1 MVGDQPEEEEKE
13 EEEESGSD
21 DEGGAVGGAI
31 RTRPSPGDLPPSD
44 EESSDED
51 SDSQVQL
58 HISVFQTSYHAYTLP
73 HPPFPSLLLSSYPF
87 SFAPPP
93 HLQLQQDKTKGVEGL
108 IDIEN
113 PNRVV
118 KKTKKAGDID
128 INARVELSRKE
139 RLVT

>member
-1 MVGDQPEEEEKE
+1 MVGDQPEEEEKEE

-58 HISVFQTSYHAYTLP
+58 HISVFQTSYHAYALP
-73 HPPFPSLLLSSYPF
+73 HLLFLLFLLSSYPF
-87 SFAPPP
+87 SSVPPP
-93 HLQLQQDKTKGVEGL
+93 TLAVT
-108 IDIEN
+108 
-113 PNRVV
+113 
-118 KKTKKAGDID
+118 AG
-128 INARVELSRKE
+128 
-139 RLVT
+139 

>member
-1 MVGDQPEEEEKE
+1 MVGDQAEEEEKE

-73 HPPFPSLLLSSYPF
+73 HPPFPSLSPFLLPFLLCPPPPF
-87 SFAPPP
+87 SPLTCSYSRIKPR
-93 HLQLQQDKTKGVEGL
+93 GL
-108 IDIEN
+108 
-113 PNRVV
+113 R
-118 KKTKKAGDID
+118 A
-128 INARVELSRKE
+128 
-139 RLVT
+139 